1 MSIVGKL
8 RGGSIARQRG
18 ISLVEALVA
27 LLVLS
32 IGMLGIAALFVE
44 SVRSSRTALLRTQ
57 AVNLVSDMADRI
69 RANSSARGAYDTAT
83 GPGAAT
89 RGCAPETGNAG
100 GNCGIEELA
109 QDDLAR
115 WQASVEDLLP
125 ATADDT
131 PRTQVT
137 FTPGATLRRP
147 DRYTIRVSWGEPGA
161 RMNADDAA
169 APVTYWYESDVVLM
183 PRAPIT

>member
-1 MSIVGKL
+1 MPFVT
-8 RGGSIARQRG
+8 RQRG

-69 RANSSARGAYDTAT
+69 RANASARGAYDSVS
-83 GPGAAT
+83 GPGAALQD
-89 RGCAPETGNAG
+89 CAPATGSAG
-100 GNCGIEELA
+100 GNCGMDELA

-115 WQASVEDLLP
+115 WQAEVEEKLP
-125 ATADDT
+125 DT
-131 PRTQVT
+131 VDGSPRAQVT
-137 FTPGATLRRP
+137 FVPGATLRRP

-161 RMNADDAA
+161 RAAPDDDA
-169 APVTYWYESDVVLM
+169 APVTYWYESDVVLL